1 MPLNSD
7 LGAQAGPAVVGRG
20 DGAEQPPRQGDHS
33 PPVEHV
39 GGVPEG
45 LPAGPGARRRLVL
58 ELEPQGRAEGA
69 ADGEVNGQVHH
80 SQQDPDVVRR
90 GGTWPQ
96 SGHRTDR
103 GGGVREGEEDVE
115 NC

>member
-7 LGAQAGPAVVGRG
+7 LGAQAGPAVVGWG
-20 DGAEQPPRQGDHS
+20 DGAEQPPGQGAHS

-45 LPAGPGARRRLVL
+45 LPAGPGARRCLVL

-69 ADGEVNGQVHH
+69 ADREVHGQVRHG
-80 SQQDPDVVRR
+80 QQDPDVVRR

-96 SGHRTDR
+96 SGHRTD
-103 GGGVREGEEDVE
+103 GGGWEGEEDDE
-115 NC
+115 NR